1 MKQSKSNEQ
10 EHAARSAGRPP
21 AGNEPKLQQIA
32 IGKRRRVVV
41 DVMLQIAWGMEY
53 LHSRKIYHGDLNPSN
68 VLVRMR
74 GTPTRT
80 CTSRSPGSGS
90 RGLNGEGKRD

>member
-1 MKQSKSNEQ
+1 
-10 EHAARSAGRPP
+10 
-21 AGNEPKLQQIA
+21 
-32 IGKRRRVVV
+32 
-41 DVMLQIAWGMEY
+41 MLQIARDMEY

-90 RGLNGEGKRD
+90 RG

>member
-1 MKQSKSNEQ
+1 
-10 EHAARSAGRPP
+10 
-21 AGNEPKLQQIA
+21 
-32 IGKRRRVVV
+32 
-41 DVMLQIAWGMEY
+41 MLQIARDMEY